1 MTLLKLTSC
10 QARNTFPLIKEL
22 GPYLEKK
29 LGIQTEYEHDAPWQD
44 RARWLYEGELQFG
57 WICSKPYAIQMDETP
72 RLLNGIAV
80 PIMKGNIYNDEPVY
94 YSYLVVHK
102 DNPANSMADLG
113 GERVAYNEPG
123 SQSGYFSLHW
133 GLEQIGETADF
144 FGEWVES
151 GAHKDS
157 LEMLQAKTIDAA
169 AIDTTLWDYETFQN
183 PDVFADLK
191 IIGHLGPFPGPPL
204 AAHVSLPES
213 LQAEIAEILLQMHE
227 DPEGK
232 VILEASLIERFTA
245 VSDQFYRELQ
255 VTYQESIPIL

>member
-1 MTLLKLTSC
+1 SLLKLTSC

-44 RARWLYEGELQFG
+44 RARWLYEGRLQFG

-80 PIMKGNIYNDEPVY
+80 PIMKGSIYNDEPVY
-94 YSYLVVHK
+94 YSYLMVHK
-102 DNPANSMADLG
+102 ESPAVSLTDLAG
-113 GERVAYNEPG
+113 ARVAYNEPG
-123 SQSGYFSLHW
+123 SQSGYFSLLW

-151 GAHKDS
+151 GAHAFS
-157 LEMLQAKTIDAA
+157 LEMLQAQTVEAA
-169 AIDTTLWDYETFQN
+169 AIDTTLWDYEISQN
-183 PDVFADLK
+183 RDAFDDLK
-191 IIGHLGPFPGPPL
+191 IIGQLGPFPGPPL
-204 AAHVSLPES
+204 AAHVSLPQSLQES
-213 LQAEIAEILLQMHE
+213 LQVILMEMHD

-232 VILEASLIERFTA
+232 AILEASLIERFTA

-255 VTYQESIPIL
+255 VTYQENVPLV